1 MLDMLDRILQLL
13 ASIRPESDF
22 RGSSDYISDG
32 MLDSFDIV
40 TLVSDL
46 DGSFDIS
53 IPGTE
58 IIPENF
64 RNAEAILALV
74 QKYQKPK

>member
-1 MLDMLDRILQLL
+1 MDEILALL
-13 ASIRPESDF
+13 EKVRPEINYSA
-22 RGSSDYISDG
+22 SLDYLEEG
-32 MLDSFDIV
+32 LLDSFDIV
-40 TLVSDL
+40 TLVADL
-46 DGSFDIS
+46 DAHYGIS

-74 QKYQKPK
+74 QKYHTSK